1 MGLNFEKLKKE
12 RQRIH
17 EELKQDRFSKLP
29 VEVIHLLNNEVIN
42 HVLHHIKVSKS
53 EDIPARVLN
62 NWIEKKAIVIDEQDK
77 GKVKRFNKIHC
88 IWLNIIAEARK
99 LGLHLEDLEAA
110 HQKEMTSEIPNFS
123 YVKLGIIN
131 TILNK
136 PHIIE
141 LSQGGIFEI
150 MYQEEYRTFFNKGNM
165 YYPHSILPL
174 TSLVQQEFPKSNFE
188 LPLEIE
194 NVTSDEE
201 KMLLLFLL
209 KSGAYGYMKVYLS
222 ETDIRL
228 IEGSDAVIAN
238 EEVKKAI
245 STWKFHKIEIM
256 LEDETMTIIEG
267 NL

>member
-1 MGLNFEKLKKE
+1 MGLNFEELKKE
-12 RQRIH
+12 RAKIH
-17 EELKQDRFSKLP
+17 EEIKQDRFSELP
-29 VEVIHLLNNEVIN
+29 VEIIHLLNNEVIN
-42 HVLHHIKVSKS
+42 HVLHNIKASKS
-53 EDIPARVLN
+53 EDIPARILN
-62 NWIEKKAIVIDEQDK
+62 NWIEKKTIIIDEQDK
-77 GKVKRFNKIHC
+77 GKVKRFNKIHSV
-88 IWLNIIAEARK
+88 WLNIIAETRK
-99 LGLHLEDLEAA
+99 LGLHLEDLEVA
-110 HQKEMTSEIPNFS
+110 HQKVMTSEIPNFS
-123 YVKLGIIN
+123 YLKLGIIN

-150 MYQEEYRTFFNKGNM
+150 MYQEEYRAFFNKGNM

-194 NVTSDEE
+194 NATSEEE

-209 KSGAYGYMKVYLS
+209 KSGAYGYMKLYLS

-228 IEGSDAVIAN
+228 IENSEAVIVN
-238 EEVKKAI
+238 EDVKQAI

-256 LEDETMTIIEG
+256 LEDNTMAIIEG

>member
-1 MGLNFEKLKKE
+1 MGLNFEELKKE

-17 EELKQDRFSKLP
+17 EELKQDCFRKLP
-29 VEVIHLLNNEVIN
+29 VEIIHLLNNEVIN
-42 HVLHHIKVSKS
+42 HILHTIKTSKS

-62 NWIEKKAIVIDEQDK
+62 NWIEKKVIIIDEQDK

-88 IWLNIIAEARK
+88 VWLNIIAEARK

-110 HQKEMTSEIPNFS
+110 HQEVMNSEIPNFS
-123 YVKLGIIN
+123 YLKLGIIN

-150 MYQEEYRTFFNKGNM
+150 MYQEEYKDFFNKGNM

-174 TSLVQQEFPKSNFE
+174 NSLVQQEFPKSNFE

-194 NVTSDEE
+194 NATSDEE

-209 KSGAYGYMKVYLS
+209 KSGAFGYMKVYLS

-228 IEGSDAVIAN
+228 IESSEAVIAN
-238 EEVKKAI
+238 EELKQAI